1 MEKKNRKNRKPLIV
15 VAMLLMVALVV
26 GMGAMTYSR
35 YVSSFTTGT
44 QQATAAQ
51 WGYVVTANVD
61 DFMGKKYA
69 MDGGAATV
77 TTADTGLVVNAK
89 TGASKNVVAPGTKGS
104 MSIVINGV
112 AEVLAKFTI
121 KATVNDNKQIKLGT
135 YMPVKWTLKEDS
147 TVLAEGTDLATVLN
161 GTNGAKT
168 LAPGTAL
175 TDKTFTL
182 EWEWVLGS
190 TDEVNNQDTVIG
202 MKSAGVAWATA
213 QTAILS
219 GGKTVTD
226 IVTNEAGYNAIVTEL
241 DFSLTVTL
249 EQVQA

>member
-1 MEKKNRKNRKPLIV
+1 MEKKKRKNRKPLIV

-35 YVSSFTTGT
+35 YVSSFNLPS

-89 TGASKNVVAPGTKGS
+89 TGATKNIVAPGTKGS

-121 KATVNDNKQIKLGT
+121 KATVNGNKQIKLGT
-135 YMPVKWTLKEDS
+135 YMPVKWTLKEDGAVLS
-147 TVLAEGTDLATVLN
+147 TDYDLATVLN
-161 GTNGAKT
+161 GTNGAKN
-168 LAPGTAL
+168 LAPGTTL

-182 EWEWVLGS
+182 EWEWVLGDND
-190 TDEVNNQDTVIG
+190 TVNNQDTVIG
-202 MKSAGVAWATA
+202 MKSAGVTWANA
-213 QTAILS
+213 QNAILS
-219 GGKTVTD
+219 GGKKVTD
-226 IVTNEAGYNAIVTEL
+226 VVADSDAYDAIVTEL